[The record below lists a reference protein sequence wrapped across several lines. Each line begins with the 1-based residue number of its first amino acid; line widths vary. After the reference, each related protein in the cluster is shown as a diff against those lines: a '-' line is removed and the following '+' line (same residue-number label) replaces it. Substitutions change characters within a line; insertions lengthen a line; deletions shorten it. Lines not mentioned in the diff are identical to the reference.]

1 MRKMGL
7 DYGSKTVGVAMTDAL
22 GVTVMP
28 FETITRKEENKL
40 RRTLA
45 RIAELVAQ
53 YEVDEIVLGR
63 PVLMD
68 GSDGERVEQTVIFKE
83 LLEKRVE
90 VPIVFMDERL
100 TTVEADEAL
109 REMDIPKSERKKY
122 IDQIA
127 AVLVLRSYLNQKE
140 YDKERENLRSQTQD
154 GDHGED

>member
-1 MRKMGL
+1 MGL

-45 RIAELVAQ
+45 RITELVGE
-53 YEVDEIVLGR
+53 YEVDQIVLGR

-68 GSDGERVEQTVIFKE
+68 GSDGERAEKTVIFKD
-83 LLEKRVE
+83 LLEKRVS

-109 REMDIPKSERKKY
+109 NEMEIPRSERKKY

-127 AVLVLRSYLNQKE
+127 AALVLRSYLNQIE
-140 YDKERENLRSQTQD
+140 YDKEKENLRRED
-154 GDHGED
+154 RHGEN

>member
-28 FETITRKEENKL
+28 LTTITRKEENKL

-45 RIAELVAQ
+45 QIAALVDE
-53 YEVDEIVLGR
+53 YKVDEIVLGR
-63 PVLMD
+63 PLLMD
-68 GSDGERVEQTVIFKE
+68 GSEGERVEKTVAFKE
-83 LLEKRVE
+83 LLEKRVC

-109 REMDIPKSERKKY
+109 DEMRVPRSERKKY

-140 YDKERENLRSQTQD
+140 YNKEKESLRGTQE
-154 GDHGED
+154 GEHGED

>member
-1 MRKMGL
+1 MARKMGL

-45 RIAELVAQ
+45 RITELVGE
-53 YEVDEIVLGR
+53 YEVDQIVLGR

-68 GSDGERVEQTVIFKE
+68 GSDGERAEKTVIFKD
-83 LLEKRVE
+83 LLEKRVS

-109 REMDIPKSERKKY
+109 NEMEIPRSERKKY

-127 AVLVLRSYLNQKE
+127 AALVLRSYLNQIE
-140 YDKERENLRSQTQD
+140 YDKEKENLRRED
-154 GDHGED
+154 RHGEN

>member
-45 RIAELVAQ
+45 RITELVGE

-68 GSDGERVEQTVIFKE
+68 GSDGERAEKTVIFKD
-83 LLEKRVE
+83 LLEKRVS

-109 REMDIPKSERKKY
+109 NEMEIPRSERKKY

-127 AVLVLRSYLNQKE
+127 AALVLRSYLNQIE
-140 YDKERENLRSQTQD
+140 YDKEKENLRRED
-154 GDHGED
+154 RHGEN

>member
-1 MRKMGL
+1 MGL

-45 RIAELVAQ
+45 RITELVGE

-68 GSDGERVEQTVIFKE
+68 GSDGERAEKTVIFKD
-83 LLEKRVE
+83 LLEKRVS

-109 REMDIPKSERKKY
+109 NEMEIPRSERKKY

-127 AVLVLRSYLNQKE
+127 AALVLRSYLNQIE
-140 YDKERENLRSQTQD
+140 YDKEKENLRRED
-154 GDHGED
+154 RHGEN

>member
-45 RIAELVAQ
+45 RITELVGE
-53 YEVDEIVLGR
+53 YEVDQIVLGR

-68 GSDGERVEQTVIFKE
+68 GSDGERAEKTVIFKD
-83 LLEKRVE
+83 LLEKRVS

-109 REMDIPKSERKKY
+109 NEMEIPRSERKKY

-127 AVLVLRSYLNQKE
+127 AALVLRSYLNQIE
-140 YDKERENLRSQTQD
+140 YDKEKENLRRED
-154 GDHGED
+154 RHGEN

>member
-90 VPIVFMDERL
+90 E
-100 TTVEADEAL
+100 
-109 REMDIPKSERKKY
+109 
-122 IDQIA
+122 
-127 AVLVLRSYLNQKE
+127 VLRSHAVVRQLV
-140 YDKERENLRSQTQD
+140 D
-154 GDHGED
+154 

>member
-1 MRKMGL
+1 MGL

-22 GVTVMP
+22 GYTVMP

-45 RIAELVAQ
+45 RIAELVGE

-68 GSDGERVEQTVIFKE
+68 GSDGERVSQTVIFKE

-109 REMDIPKSERKKY
+109 REMEIPRSERKKY

-127 AVLVLRSYLNQKE
+127 AVLVLRSYLNQQE
-140 YDKERENLRSQTQD
+140 YDKEKENLRRED
-154 GDHGED
+154 EHGED

>member
-22 GVTVMP
+22 GYTVMP

-45 RIAELVAQ
+45 RIAELVGE

-68 GSDGERVEQTVIFKE
+68 GSDGERVSQTVIFKE

-109 REMDIPKSERKKY
+109 REMEIPRSERKKY

-127 AVLVLRSYLNQKE
+127 AVLVLRSYLNQQE
-140 YDKERENLRSQTQD
+140 YDKEKENLRRED
-154 GDHGED
+154 EHGED

>member
-1 MRKMGL
+1 MGL

-22 GVTVMP
+22 GITVMP
-28 FETITRKEENKL
+28 LETITRKEENKL

-45 RIAELVAQ
+45 RITELVGE

-68 GSDGERVEQTVIFKE
+68 GSDGERVKQTGIFKE

-90 VPIVFMDERL
+90 VPVVFMDERL

-109 REMDIPKSERKKY
+109 REMEIPRSERKKY

-127 AVLVLRSYLNQKE
+127 AALVLRSYLNQTE
-140 YDKERENLRSQTQD
+140 YDKEKENLRRED
-154 GDHGED
+154 KHGED

>member
-45 RIAELVAQ
+45 RIAELVGE
-53 YEVDEIVLGR
+53 YEVDEVVLGR

-109 REMDIPKSERKKY
+109 AEMEIPRSERKKY

-140 YDKERENLRSQTQD
+140 YDKEKENLRRED
-154 GDHGED
+154 EHGED

>member
-22 GVTVMP
+22 GITVMP
-28 FETITRKEENKL
+28 LETITRKEENKL

-45 RIAELVAQ
+45 RITELVGE

-68 GSDGERVEQTVIFKE
+68 GSDGERVKQTGIFKE

-90 VPIVFMDERL
+90 VPVVFMDERL

-109 REMDIPKSERKKY
+109 REMEIPRSERKKY

-127 AVLVLRSYLNQKE
+127 AALVLRSYLNQTE
-140 YDKERENLRSQTQD
+140 YDKEKENLRRED
-154 GDHGED
+154 KHGED